1 MKSFKGTE
9 RLVFYSFVP
18 IFFFMP
24 CKITEL
30 LIFCPF
36 NLEKSCTKPSPS
48 KKRCSDNTEVDVSDV
63 ENGKPVE
70 STSAKPCSPRPVS
83 PHIQPQMSQAP
94 AGVSDFLAAPASA
107 PLLGVRSGP
116 NSRLGAAAAS
126 SVRTRMQKLAEQRRC
141 WDSDDVTGMHSCGP
155 CGP

>member
-1 MKSFKGTE
+1 
-9 RLVFYSFVP
+9 
-18 IFFFMP
+18 MP

>member
-1 MKSFKGTE
+1 M
-9 RLVFYSFVP
+9 
-18 IFFFMP
+18 
-24 CKITEL
+24 
-30 LIFCPF
+30 
-36 NLEKSCTKPSPS
+36 
-48 KKRCSDNTEVDVSDV
+48 
-63 ENGKPVE
+63 ENEKPVE

-83 PHIQPQMSQAP
+83 PQAQPQMSQAP
-94 AGVSDFLAAPASA
+94 AGVNDSLAAPASA

-141 WDSDDVTGMHSCGP
+141 WDSDDVTGMHACGP